1 MGGPVLSGPEDP
13 CMTVVSCPFTTDV
26 RARLVSH
33 LFAASFTKSTDRF
46 LFFLLFLSFSS
57 SFSRRQPPI
66 AVSFR
71 NFHFCNALLW
81 NYTSVVGYSRSISYF
96 VSLIEPLREREVEF
110 WASAQTT
117 DAFAISHSRN
127 SGLYVNP
134 ANAVDAWEIDVE
146 FCTRNT
152 LRKLSIYLDATNGPS
167 HFGETYAELMW
178 N

>member
-46 LFFLLFLSFSS
+46 LFFLLFLSSSAFLSFSS

-96 VSLIEPLREREVEF
+96 VSASCLSRTRGRVLSERSNDGRF
-110 WASAQTT
+110 RN
-117 DAFAISHSRN
+117 FHSRN

-146 FCTRNT
+146 FCTF
-152 LRKLSIYLDATNGPS
+152 RKLSIYLDAANGPPTS
-167 HFGETYAELMW
+167 ARCTR